1 MVFPEDDM
9 DTEVNSGLSGR
20 EKQKYF
26 QEIER
31 IRSELAGFHPIEN
44 PRRDD
49 EVASP
54 EMEEFDETFWW
65 QAQMTTTLINYY
77 L

>member
-1 MVFPEDDM
+1 MVNFYLFIFPVINRVVFPEDGM
-9 DTEVNSGLSGR
+9 DSDVSAGLSGR

-49 EVASP
+49 EVTSP
-54 EMEEFDETFWW
+54 DMEEFDETF
-65 QAQMTTTLINYY
+65 
-77 L
+77 